1 MATGV
6 VGVEKLSGD
15 NYATWC
21 IQVKGLLITLD
32 LWNPVVDNCHE
43 EEAKANKWI
52 VNDSK
57 ALATITLIV
66 KPSELFHIK
75 YCSTAKS

>member
-6 VGVEKLSGD
+6 VIIEKLSGD

-21 IQVKGLLITLD
+21 IQVKSLLITMD
-32 LWNPVVDNCHE
+32 LWNAVVDNE

-57 ALATITLIV
+57 ALTTITSNQV
-66 KPSELFHIK
+66 S
-75 YCSTAKS
+75 